1 MTALEKN
8 EIYKDFEQ
16 LYNGCFSKMKHFA
29 KTYVLSDEDA
39 ENIVQDVF
47 MEFWEK
53 KELFMTHRHQK
64 AFLFAA
70 VKNRSLNHLRRQM
83 IEQQA
88 AEYIQETFMRDLRMS
103 LDSLQVLDQN
113 LFSEQDIEQ
122 IASRALLSLPEKCR
136 EIWIRS
142 RMEGQKQKDIAAE
155 LNISVHTVE
164 TQIGIA
170 YRKLKAELQKYLS
183 LLVFLLS
190 LQFY

>member
-1 MTALEKN
+1 
-8 EIYKDFEQ
+8 
-16 LYNGCFSKMKHFA
+16 MKHFA